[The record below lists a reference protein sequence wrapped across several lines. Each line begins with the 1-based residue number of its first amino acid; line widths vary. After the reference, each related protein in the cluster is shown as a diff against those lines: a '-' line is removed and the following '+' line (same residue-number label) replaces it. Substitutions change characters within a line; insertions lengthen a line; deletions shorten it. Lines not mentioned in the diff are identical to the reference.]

1 MGMGAKPPRLPILL
15 AVLTAAAPA
24 LLRSQSDTS
33 ARLAGTAASAFNGRA
48 LSGVM
53 IAVPAVRQF
62 AVTDSTGTFVL
73 AGLPVGR
80 QKVRIAYQGRETAEY
95 EFDLRRGK
103 TKRLAVVLDV
113 AVEDLAP
120 VVVEARYPDTWRD
133 LAGFY
138 ERRKLYG
145 GFARFYTREDI
156 ERWRPQKISQLLAQ
170 QGIFTRCVTQGCVP
184 TRHAWGSL
192 CVVPVT
198 VDGMPFWADAYDDIL
213 IDEVAGVEV
222 YRSDLTGLGWG
233 GLRGSSGT
241 FGHGSLF
248 QLPSC
253 GAIRIWTR

>member
-1 MGMGAKPPRLPILL
+1 MSRARIGSFLPFLV
-15 AVLTAAAPA
+15 AVLTLAAPA

-33 ARLAGTAASAFNGRA
+33 ARLAGTAASAFNGRP

-53 IAVPAVRQF
+53 IAVTAARQF
-62 AVTDSTGTFVL
+62 AVTDSTGTFLL

-80 QKVRIAYQGRETAEY
+80 QKVRIAYQGRETLEY

-120 VVVEARYPDTWRD
+120 VVVEARYPDVWRD

-145 GFARFYTREDI
+145 GFARFYTREDV
-156 ERWRPQKISQLLAQ
+156 ERWRPQRISQLLAQ
-170 QGIFTRCVTQGCVP
+170 QGIITRCVTQGCVP
-184 TRHAWGSL
+184 TRYTRGRW

-198 VDGMPFWADAYDDIL
+198 VDGMPFWTEGYDDIP

-222 YRSDLTGLGWG
+222 YRGDLTGLGW
-233 GLRGSSGT
+233 RGQRASSGT
-241 FGHGSLF
+241 LRHG
-248 QLPSC
+248 LPSC
-253 GAIRIWTR
+253 GSIQIWTR